1 MRILRVSE
9 WMSRAAVVG
18 LVIVLAGCGGGDS
31 TSGEAE
37 PSSATSTAPGLEPH
51 HGGRI
56 VELSGDLDAELV
68 VMEGGMAFVYLYD
81 ADGNPVPYE
90 GKKVWIKVTTPDGKS
105 QELGLEGMG
114 TGAGAHFMNPLD
126 GDMVNHVLE
135 EGAYSAEVSVETDTD
150 TQSGS
155 IDIDL

>member
-1 MRILRVSE
+1 MRILRVTK
-9 WMSRAAVVG
+9 WMSWAAVVG
-18 LVIVLAGCGGGDS
+18 LVVVLAGCGGGES

-37 PSSATSTAPGLEPH
+37 HSPATAAAPGLEPQ

-56 VELSGDLDAELV
+56 VELSGDFDAELV

-81 ADGNPVPYE
+81 ADGSPVPCE
-90 GKKVWIKVTTPDGKS
+90 GKTVWIRITTPDGKS

-135 EGAYSAEVSVETDTD
+135 EGAYSAEVSVETETD

-155 IDIDL
+155 IDIEL